1 MSTATFDPSN
11 ATVVVNSAQGVATW
25 RPPFTTQ
32 AQITSYADGLQNVS
46 ALRKKGMLTL
56 VGPLTPT
63 TNLASI
69 STDLPAVQIYN
80 IPNNDPPIFA
90 VVYTDINGNSSFSYK
105 NDPNNVIQLVQN
117 GSKIPPTPGNSGTFD
132 PSTATVVV
140 NSAQGVSTMRP
151 PFTTPD
157 QISNY
162 MTGLQS
168 VSALKSAQIIHITA
182 LFPDSA
188 VNLISTDLPAVR
200 VYNIDE
206 YRPTHT
212 PIFAVVY
219 TDING
224 NSSFS
229 YKNDPNNVIQLV
241 QNGSKIPPT
250 VQVQQSIPSAN
261 QTQNYDAGTKSN
273 EGGGILGLICWCL
286 SCMSCIGIVI
296 LCVLLV
302 IKQSSV
308 PQPSTQ

>member
-1 MSTATFDPSN
+1 
-11 ATVVVNSAQGVATW
+11 
-25 RPPFTTQ
+25 
-32 AQITSYADGLQNVS
+32 
-46 ALRKKGMLTL
+46 
-56 VGPLTPT
+56 
-63 TNLASI
+63 
-69 STDLPAVQIYN
+69 
-80 IPNNDPPIFA
+80 
-90 VVYTDINGNSSFSYK
+90 
-105 NDPNNVIQLVQN
+105 
-117 GSKIPPTPGNSGTFD
+117 
-132 PSTATVVV
+132 
-140 NSAQGVSTMRP
+140 
-151 PFTTPD
+151 
-157 QISNY
+157 

-250 VQVQQSIPSAN
+250 VQQSTPSRTQLVCDYCGGRVDPGCPPQSMACATN
-261 QTQNYDAGTKSN
+261 QTQNYDAGTKRD

-308 PQPSTQ
+308 PQPST

>member
-11 ATVVVNSAQGVATW
+11 ATVVVNTAQGVTTW
-25 RPPFTTQ
+25 RPPFATQ

-63 TNLASI
+63 TDIASI

-80 IPNNDPPIFA
+80 IPINDPPIFA

-105 NDPNNVIQLVQN
+105 NDPNNVIQLVTN
-117 GSKIPPTPGNSGTFD
+117 GS
-132 PSTATVVV
+132 
-140 NSAQGVSTMRP
+140 Q
-151 PFTTPD
+151 
-157 QISNY
+157 
-162 MTGLQS
+162 
-168 VSALKSAQIIHITA
+168 
-182 LFPDSA
+182 
-188 VNLISTDLPAVR
+188 
-200 VYNIDE
+200 
-206 YRPTHT
+206 
-212 PIFAVVY
+212 
-219 TDING
+219 
-224 NSSFS
+224 
-229 YKNDPNNVIQLV
+229 
-241 QNGSKIPPT
+241 IPPT
-250 VQVQQSIPSAN
+250 VQQSTPSGTQGNSGTQGKSGTELVCNYCGGRVDPGCPPQSMACAAN